1 MKKLSKAGI
10 MISMTENGDPKENAI
25 AERVNGII
33 KNETLGKKMAGN
45 FEEALKSLNSAVA
58 FYNTE
63 RPHMSCGMLTLFEAG
78 QSSGNLGKKWRSYRE
93 KFLMEQQ
100 SL

>member
-1 MKKLSKAGI
+1 MPSEL
-10 MISMTENGDPKENAI
+10 
-25 AERVNGII
+25 NGII
-33 KNETLGKKMAGN
+33 KNEILRKKIAGN

-63 RPHMSCGMLTLFEAG
+63 RPHVSCGMLTPFEAG
-78 QSSGNLGKKWRSYRE
+78 QSSGNLGKNWRSYRE
-93 KFLMEQQ
+93 EFLMTQR

>member
-1 MKKLSKAGI
+1 
-10 MISMTENGDPKENAI
+10 MISRTENGDPKENAI

-33 KNETLGKKMAGN
+33 KNEILGRKMAGN

-63 RPHMSCGMLTLFEAG
+63 RPHMSCGMLTPYEAG

-93 KFLMEQQ
+93 EFLMGQQ

>member
-1 MKKLSKAGI
+1 
-10 MISMTENGDPKENAI
+10 MTENGDPKENAI

-33 KNETLGKKMAGN
+33 KNEILGKRMAGN

-63 RPHMSCGMLTLFEAG
+63 RPHMSCGMLTPFEAG
-78 QSSGNLGKKWRSYRE
+78 KVVEILGKNGVAIE
-93 KFLMEQQ
+93 KNF
-100 SL
+100 